1 MRTNIEFHHGIVSR
15 KYHRHTPA
23 LTQHST
29 IYTPHP
35 HNPPPTQ
42 AYLHIQPTASAVGTS
57 ACITMLVVTGPGIK
71 LPRESFNTHIS
82 QTASHPIYIPD
93 PHYPPPTHNIQPNT
107 THSFSCGNVYS
118 CVHRYGYMDLSCRV
132 HRNVHRNENEYRISP
147 RNCVAQISQT
157 YSGVNSALN
166 YIYAPSSQ
174 SPANPSIPPY
184 TTHSFSCGNECVH
197 HNACGN
203 GTGYQITPGIVQ
215 HTHIPNSIPPY
226 IYTRPSLSP
235 TNPQH
240 TTKHNPQLQLWERV
254 LVRTSVWLYGFELS
268 CASECP

>member
-1 MRTNIEFHHGIVSR
+1 
-15 KYHRHTPA
+15 
-23 LTQHST
+23 
-29 IYTPHP
+29 
-35 HNPPPTQ
+35 
-42 AYLHIQPTASAVGTS
+42 
-57 ACITMLVVTGPGIK
+57 
-71 LPRESFNTHIS
+71 
-82 QTASHPIYIPD
+82 
-93 PHYPPPTHNIQPNT
+93 
-107 THSFSCGNVYS
+107 
-118 CVHRYGYMDLSCRV
+118 MDLSCRV

-203 GTGYQITPGIVQ
+203 GTGYLITPGIVQRTHIPNNIPPYIYTFSSQSPTNPSILPNTTHSFSCGNECVHHNACGNGTGYQITPGIVQ

-240 TTKHNPQLQLWERV
+240 TTKHNPQLQLWEHV
-254 LVRTSVWLYGFELS
+254 LVRTSVWLYGFDLS